1 MAQTSDV
8 LTLEDA
14 QKRILELEE
23 RLAEKEEDL
32 RRRYSELA
40 LLNRVSQAFNSTFD
54 LDHILI
60 TVLEEVRRLLEVD
73 ACSIWLKDQTT
84 DELVCEYAIGPYS
97 QTVHGWRLAPGQ
109 GLAGAVAKSGESVI
123 VADVSADQ
131 RHFRGVD
138 QRTGQMLRSI
148 LTVPM
153 KVKQEIIGV
162 LQVLDSEADRFT
174 STDRVLQEL
183 LATTASIAIENARLN
198 ERLWYA
204 AEAKA
209 LLVEEINARGKNNLA
224 IIVELLFWAQSASS
238 TQNTTFQALP
248 HLLDQVRVLMTVNS
262 FLAEFEWNPFPFND
276 LCSRVIHTTLKLLT
290 TEIEIYVAVLPSSL
304 RISPKYANSFALILY
319 ELVTNAVK
327 HAFTDRS
334 SGHITVQVTL
344 MDHTV
349 HFEFRD
355 DGHGYE
361 NAILEMNQLTP
372 GLALIQKIVRDDLR
386 GELTFYN
393 SQGAVAMIRCKSL
406 LSVKPK

>member
-1 MAQTSDV
+1 MAQTSNV
-8 LTLEDA
+8 STLEEA
-14 QKRILELEE
+14 QKRILDLEE
-23 RLAEKEEDL
+23 QLAEKEEDL

-73 ACSIWLKDQTT
+73 ACSIWLKDTTT

-109 GLAGAVAKSGESVI
+109 GLAGAVAQSGESVV
-123 VADVSADQ
+123 VADVTADQ

-153 KVKQEIIGV
+153 KVKQEVIGV
-162 LQVLDSEADRFT
+162 LQVLDNEADRFT

-183 LATTASIAIENARLN
+183 LATAASISIENARLN
-198 ERLWYA
+198 ERLWHA
-204 AEAKA
+204 AETKS
-209 LLVEEINARGKNNLA
+209 LLVNEIGERGKNNLA
-224 IIVELLFWAQSASS
+224 VIVELLFWAQRMSS
-238 TQNTTFQALP
+238 PQNMYQAIP
-248 HLLDQVRVLMTVNS
+248 HLLNQVRILMTVNS
-262 FLAEFEWNPFPFND
+262 FLSEFEWNPFPFND
-276 LCSRVIHTTLKLLT
+276 LCSRVMHTTLKLLT
-290 TEIEIYVAVLPSSL
+290 TDIEIYVAVLPSTV
-304 RISPKYANSFALILY
+304 RISPQYANSFALILY
-319 ELVTNAVK
+319 ELVTNSVK
-327 HAFTDRS
+327 HAFTERA
-334 SGHITVQVTL
+334 SGHLTVQVTL

-393 SQGAVAMIRCKSL
+393 NQGAVTMIRCKSL
-406 LSVKPK
+406 LPNKAK

>member
-1 MAQTSDV
+1 MTQTSSIE
-8 LTLEDA
+8 TLEEA
-14 QKRILELEE
+14 QKRILDLEE
-23 RLAEKEEDL
+23 RLTEKEEEL

-84 DELVCEYAIGPYS
+84 NELVCEYAIGPYS

-109 GLAGAVAKSGESVI
+109 GLAGTVAQSGESVI
-123 VADVSADQ
+123 VADVTVDQ

-138 QRTGQMLRSI
+138 QRTGQMQRSI

-153 KVKQEIIGV
+153 KVKQEVIGV

-183 LATTASIAIENARLN
+183 LATAASISIENGRLN

-204 AEAKA
+204 AEAKS
-209 LLVEEINARGKNNLA
+209 LLVGEINERGKNNLA
-224 IIVELLFWAQSASS
+224 VIVELLFWAQRTFS
-238 TQNTTFQALP
+238 TQNILQAIP
-248 HLLDQVRVLMTVNS
+248 HLLNQVRVLMVVNT
-262 FLAEFEWNPFPFND
+262 FLSEVEWKPFPFND
-276 LCSRVIHTTLKLLT
+276 LCNRVIHATLKLLT
-290 TEIEIYVAVLPSSL
+290 TEIEVYVAVLPSSV

-319 ELVTNAVK
+319 ELVTNSVK
-327 HAFTDRS
+327 HAFDDRH
-334 SGHITVQVTL
+334 SGHITVQITV
-344 MDHTV
+344 MEQIV

-355 DGHGYE
+355 DGQGYD

-393 SQGAVAMIRCKSL
+393 NQGAVAMIRCKSL
-406 LSVKPK
+406 MLSKLK

>member
-1 MAQTSDV
+1 MTQALEMLSQ
-8 LTLEDA
+8 EDA
-14 QKRILELEE
+14 HKKILDLEE
-23 RLAEKEEDL
+23 QLAEKEEEL

-73 ACSIWLKDQTT
+73 ACSIWLKDMTT

-109 GLAGAVAKSGESVI
+109 GLAGAVAQSGESVI
-123 VADVSADQ
+123 VADVTADQ

-153 KVKQEIIGV
+153 KVKQEVIGV
-162 LQVLDSEADRFT
+162 LQVLDCEADRFN

-183 LATTASIAIENARLN
+183 LATAASISIENARAN

-204 AEAKA
+204 AETKT
-209 LLVEEINARGKNNLA
+209 LLVDDISNRGKNNLA
-224 IIVELLFWAQSASS
+224 IIAELLFWAQRAI
-238 TQNTTFQALP
+238 TPQNTYQAIP
-248 HLLDQVRVLMTVNS
+248 HLLNQVRVLMMINS
-262 FLAEFEWNPFPFND
+262 FLTEFEWNPFPFNE
-276 LCSRVIHTTLKLLT
+276 LCSRVIHTALKLLT
-290 TEIEIYVAVLPSSL
+290 TEIEVYVAVLPSSV

-319 ELVTNAVK
+319 ELVTNTVK
-327 HAFTDRS
+327 HAFAGRS

-344 MDHTV
+344 MERTV

-355 DGHGYE
+355 DGHGYADE
-361 NAILEMNQLTP
+361 ILDMSRLTP

-393 SQGAVAMIRCKSL
+393 NQGAVAMIRCKSL
-406 LSVKPK
+406 LSSK

>member
-1 MAQTSDV
+1 MVQTAEMLS
-8 LTLEDA
+8 LEDA
-14 QKRILELEE
+14 QKRIRDLEE
-23 RLAEKEEDL
+23 QLAEKEEEL

-73 ACSIWLKDQTT
+73 ACSIWLKDPTT

-109 GLAGAVAKSGESVI
+109 GLAGAVAQSGESVI
-123 VADVSADQ
+123 VADVTVDQ

-153 KVKQEIIGV
+153 KVKQEVIGV

-183 LATTASIAIENARLN
+183 LATAASISIENGRLN

-204 AEAKA
+204 AEEKS
-209 LLVEEINARGKNNLA
+209 LLVGEINERGKNNLA
-224 IIVELLFWAQSASS
+224 VIVELLFWAQRTFS
-238 TQNTTFQALP
+238 TQNILQAIP
-248 HLLDQVRVLMTVNS
+248 HLLNQVRVLMVVNT
-262 FLAEFEWNPFPFND
+262 FLSEVEWKPFPFND
-276 LCSRVIHTTLKLLT
+276 LCNRVIHTTLKLLT
-290 TEIEIYVAVLPSSL
+290 TEIEVYVAVLPSSV

-319 ELVTNAVK
+319 ELVTNSVK
-327 HAFTDRS
+327 HAFDDRH
-334 SGHITVQVTL
+334 SGHITVQITV
-344 MDHTV
+344 MEQIV

-355 DGHGYE
+355 DGQGYD

-393 SQGAVAMIRCKSL
+393 NQGAVAMIRCKSL
-406 LSVKPK
+406 MLSKLK